1 METFKNEQVNSTKIH
16 QKQSNIPQIRF
27 KGFNDAWEQR
37 RLGEAFINLQN
48 NTLSRAELSSG
59 EGKVKN
65 VHYGDLLVIFSEV
78 LNVKKEELPTIKDES
93 IISKYKESFLKNG
106 DIVMADTA
114 EDETVGKCTEIEGLT
129 EEIVISGLHTIPYR
143 PQSKFAPRYLG
154 YYLNSAYYHDQLLP
168 LTQGIKVSSISKT
181 SLKSTYISYP
191 KSLVEQ
197 GKIGNFFNYLDHL
210 ITLHQRKCDQL
221 KNIKKSLLEKL
232 FPKNGTLYPELRF
245 KEFTDAWEQCKLD
258 EITNRVLRKNKNLE
272 SELPLTISAQEGLV
286 DQEKFFNKRIASK
299 DLRNYLLVENGE
311 FAYNKSYSSGY
322 PWGVIKR
329 LDKYPRGV
337 VSSLYIVF
345 SPILDKIDSS
355 FLVVFFESELWHS
368 QISKRAAEGARNHGL
383 LNIQASDF
391 FDIDLTLSSL
401 SEQHQIGQFFKDLD
415 NLITLHQRKV
425 EKLKKVKA
433 SLLEKMFV

>member
-245 KEFTDAWEQCKLD
+245 KGFTDAWEQRKLED
-258 EITNRVLRKNKNLE
+258 
-272 SELPLTISAQEGLV
+272 
-286 DQEKFFNKRIASK
+286 
-299 DLRNYLLVENGE
+299 
-311 FAYNKSYSSGY
+311 YSSKEEAEKAINKIGE
-322 PWGVIKR
+322 KR
-329 LDKYPRGV
+329 LLIEY
-337 VSSLYIVF
+337 F
-345 SPILDKIDSS
+345 KIPED
-355 FLVVFFESELWHS
+355 EL
-368 QISKRAAEGARNHGL
+368 
-383 LNIQASDF
+383 
-391 FDIDLTLSSL
+391 
-401 SEQHQIGQFFKDLD
+401 
-415 NLITLHQRKV
+415 
-425 EKLKKVKA
+425 
-433 SLLEKMFV
+433 

>member
-1 METFKNEQVNSTKIH
+1 MTYFQIEIRYSGP
-16 QKQSNIPQIRF
+16 NIIF
-27 KGFNDAWEQR
+27 GSIF
-37 RLGEAFINLQN
+37 
-48 NTLSRAELSSG
+48 
-59 EGKVKN
+59 
-65 VHYGDLLVIFSEV
+65 VI
-78 LNVKKEELPTIKDES
+78 T
-93 IISKYKESFLKNG
+93 
-106 DIVMADTA
+106 
-114 EDETVGKCTEIEGLT
+114 
-129 EEIVISGLHTIPYR
+129 
-143 PQSKFAPRYLG
+143 
-154 YYLNSAYYHDQLLP
+154 
-168 LTQGIKVSSISKT
+168 
-181 SLKSTYISYP
+181 
-191 KSLVEQ
+191 
-197 GKIGNFFNYLDHL
+197 
-210 ITLHQRKCDQL
+210 
-221 KNIKKSLLEKL
+221 
-232 FPKNGTLYPELRF
+232 
-245 KEFTDAWEQCKLD
+245 WEQCKLD

-329 LDKYPRGV
+329 LYKYPRGV

-401 SEQHQIGQFFKDLD
+401 SEQRQIGQFFKDLD
-415 NLITLHQRKV
+415 NLITLHQC
-425 EKLKKVKA
+425 KL
-433 SLLEKMFV
+433 EN